1 MKYSVN
7 PACTVA
13 NLGEETVILNSET
26 GVYFSLNE
34 VGGFLW
40 QRLSEGPKALED
52 LVSSVLAEYATEEDS
67 CRTDICEILDELGR
81 EKLITA
87 G

>member
-7 PACTVA
+7 PVCTVA
-13 NLGEETVILNSET
+13 NLGEETVILNAES

-40 QRLSEGPKALED
+40 ERMSEQPRGFED
-52 LVSSVLAEYATEEDS
+52 LVSSVVAEYDTDADT
-67 CRTDICEILDELGR
+67 CRNDIREIVDQLSR
-81 EKLITA
+81 EKLIIA
-87 G
+87 E